1 MSHTEVLFGDA
12 SHAKVLK
19 GATLLADAVRLTLGP
34 RSKAVLIGKK
44 WGAPHV
50 CDDGVTVAK
59 QLKLKDP
66 VEDLGAQMLKQAAER
81 TGEAVGDGTSTSTI
95 LAHALY
101 AEGLRN
107 VVAGAS
113 SIELKRAFDGGLELA
128 VAELRAQAT
137 KVDSKAQKAQVA
149 SVSAHGD
156 KTIGEMVAEAI
167 ERVGSEG
174 VVTVEESRTT
184 QTLLE
189 VVEGMQFDRGYISP
203 YFVTNPEKMTT
214 ELDDPLILLSDKKV
228 ASMRDLVPLLEQIAK
243 SGTPLLIVAEDVEGD
258 ALATLVV
265 NKLRGLLPCAAV
277 KAPAFGDRRKA
288 ILEDIGILTGGSVVT
303 EELGVKLENV
313 MIHDLGRAKKVI
325 LDKDTTTIVGG
336 QGDAKQIEGRIAE
349 IRRQMAETT
358 SDYDKE
364 KLQERLAK
372 LAGGVAVVRVG
383 APTEAELKNRK
394 DAFDDAIRATQAAVA
409 EGIVPG
415 GGVALVRAV
424 AAIEKAAEGAESDR
438 RTGLRILAR
447 ALEAPLRQIA
457 VNSQADPGVVVE
469 RVRGGQS
476 AFGFDAAVGRF
487 VDMNEAGILD
497 PLKVVRI
504 ALENAVSVAGTLLL
518 ADATMVEIEE
528 ESTNKG
534 AAGMGGGEMM

>member
-288 ILEDIGILTGGSVVT
+288 ILEDIGILTGGTVVA

>member
-313 MIHDLGRAKKVI
+313 MIHDLGRAKNVI

>member
-424 AAIEKAAEGAESDR
+424 GAIEKAAEGAESDR

>member
-1 MSHTEVLFGDA
+1 MTHTEVLFGDA
-12 SHAKVLK
+12 AHAKVLK

-59 QLKLKDP
+59 QMKLKDP

-81 TGEAVGDGTSTSTI
+81 TGDAVGDGTSTSTI

-113 SIELKRAFDGGLELA
+113 AIELKRAFDAGLALA
-128 VAELRAQAT
+128 VADLRSIAIA
-137 KVDSKAQKAQVA
+137 VDSRSQKAQVA
-149 SVSAHGD
+149 AVSAHGD
-156 KTIGEMVAEAI
+156 SSIGEMVADAV

-174 VVTVEESRTT
+174 VVTVEEWRTT
-184 QTLLE
+184 ETVLE

-203 YFVTNPEKMTT
+203 YFVTNAEKMTT
-214 ELDDPLILLSDKKV
+214 ELEDPRILITDRKV

-243 SGTPLLIVAEDVEGD
+243 EGASLLVIAEDLEGD

-265 NKLRGLLPCAAV
+265 NKLRGLFACAAV

-288 ILEDIGILTGGSVVT
+288 MLNDIAILTGGTVVT

-313 MIHDLGRAKKVI
+313 TISDLGRAKKVI

-336 QGDAKQIEGRIAE
+336 QGEKKAVEGRIAE
-349 IRRQMAETT
+349 IRRQISETT

-364 KLQERLAK
+364 QLKARLAK
-372 LAGGVAVVRVG
+372 LASGVAVVRVG
-383 APTEAELKNRK
+383 APTEAELKVRK
-394 DAFDDAIRATQAAVA
+394 DAFEDAIRATQAAVA

-415 GGVALVRAV
+415 GGVALVRAMGSV
-424 AAIEKAAEGAESDR
+424 ERAADSAEGDR

-447 ALEAPLRQIA
+447 ALSAPIRQIA
-457 VNSQADPGVVVE
+457 LNSQADPGVVVE
-469 RVRGGQS
+469 RVRAGSG
-476 AFGFDAAVGRF
+476 AFGFDAAQGRY
-487 VDMNEAGILD
+487 VDMKEAGIID
-497 PLKVVRI
+497 PLKVVRVG
-504 ALENAVSVAGTLLL
+504 LENAVSVAGTLLL
-518 ADATMVEIEE
+518 ADAAMVEIEDE
-528 ESTNKG
+528 PPGKG
-534 AAGMGGGEMM
+534 GGGVGGGEML